1 MNCKYMKSVA
11 AGRCTGKKLNLDQTT
26 RNLTCGDLEISFVVM
41 YRLGVPGLKKTKF
54 VYLLDLFGGREK
66 NGWCDLMFVERL

>member
-26 RNLTCGDLEISFVVM
+26 RNLTCGDLEISLVVM

-54 VYLLDLFGGREK
+54 VFGGREK